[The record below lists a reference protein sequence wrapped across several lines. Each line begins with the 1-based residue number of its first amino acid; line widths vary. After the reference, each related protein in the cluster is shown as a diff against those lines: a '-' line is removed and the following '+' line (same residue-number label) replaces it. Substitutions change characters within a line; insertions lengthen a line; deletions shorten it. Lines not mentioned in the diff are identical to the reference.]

1 MLRVPC
7 KCVDSNCAVFHMTKL
22 KLIELDDKRKCNN
35 KCRMRKFEC
44 FPGFPLDAVACRAGQ
59 GVRHPAGR
67 LLLTVASHLHHQ
79 LRHMHISKYA
89 VEKSQ
94 TNATSV
100 TLHPHGQRAIEE
112 IFETTSPSVCL
123 LLLLWPTTT
132 TNISCVTCR
141 RGRQHC
147 LFGNTMS
154 REIQS

>member
-1 MLRVPC
+1 
-7 KCVDSNCAVFHMTKL
+7 
-22 KLIELDDKRKCNN
+22 
-35 KCRMRKFEC
+35 MRKFEC

-100 TLHPHGQRAIEE
+100 
-112 IFETTSPSVCL
+112 
-123 LLLLWPTTT
+123 
-132 TNISCVTCR
+132 NIPALILV
-141 RGRQHC
+141 
-147 LFGNTMS
+147 L
-154 REIQS
+154 